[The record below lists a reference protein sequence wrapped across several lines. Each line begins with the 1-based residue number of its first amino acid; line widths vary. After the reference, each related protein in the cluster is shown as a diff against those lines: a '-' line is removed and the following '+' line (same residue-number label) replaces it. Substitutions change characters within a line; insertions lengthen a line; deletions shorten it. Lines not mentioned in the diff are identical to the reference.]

1 MATAAEILNDPNYIN
16 ANAAT
21 KRAIFERR
29 IATLP
34 EYRNANPATQKQ
46 IQTRFGVSA
55 AAKAA
60 PAPAPT
66 FMEDAGNYMRGIARG
81 VAAGDPAAL
90 LARGGTY
97 LTDVLGL
104 TTGANEK
111 INAVLNAG
119 ENTQNKM
126 FRTGQVLGEV
136 ASTAPLIAA
145 GGAGVTRLG
154 GQLARVA
161 PRAGGVV
168 QRTGAAIQTGG
179 IGSGR
184 TAAQTAA
191 MPLRQRQAQLVERAI
206 GGAIAGA
213 GGAALT
219 GEDAGTG
226 ATFGAALPAVGSIVR
241 KVAGILPDLTKL
253 PTLQAARILRES
265 LGDNVEAARAAL
277 SALPADAQELVRQT
291 LVKAGVE
298 PRTFMGLAADV
309 ERLRPDQTARILEGQ
324 AAAREARLAQAAGG
338 PTATAT
344 RAATEVARRDVS
356 RATGPAREGAL
367 ERANVAGRE
376 VPRAEVLAE
385 AARRAADQIT
395 ESGVVP
401 RMRGL
406 ETRSREQ
413 LDTVFQNPAFF
424 TQSQPVVRTGQVA
437 EKAGEFA
444 DTAINQQLGLRQTAR
459 DMEDYVADL
468 AAQGMQPLTVAPIV
482 QQIRSMAAQPGTRA
496 DDLQRGTLVKL
507 ANKLEGL
514 ADKNGVIDARDLY
527 QLRKTGVNDI
537 VDRLLGARAQ
547 PSSGTKERAASLMT
561 SIRPMIDDAIE
572 GAGGTGWRDYL
583 DLTRRGFEAVNRQE
597 LGGKA
602 AQLAKES
609 PNEFIALMRGERPQI
624 VEDVMGRG
632 TGQYDIFGMA
642 LADPNRFRA
651 LQQSA
656 GELGVL
662 NRMGE
667 LSSQGSTA
675 ATELIGRER
684 PFVSRALTR
693 VGLAAFPP
701 ARIGADAAQVALA
714 SALKPRV
721 QQQLAEAAVSGPNA
735 LALMNQY
742 PTSLRMS
749 EAVSNLSPSM
759 RNALAQ
765 LLRSG
770 AMNYNQ

>member
-1 MATAAEILNDPNYIN
+1 MATASEILNDPNYIN
-16 ANAAT
+16 ANPAT

-60 PAPAPT
+60 PAPKPEPT

-81 VAAGDPAAL
+81 VATGDPAAL

-145 GGAGVTRLG
+145 GGGAVSAGGRA
-154 GQLARVA
+154 LARVA

-168 QRTGAAIQTGG
+168 QRTGQAVSSGG

-191 MPLRQRQAQLVERAI
+191 MPLRQRQAQLLERAA
-206 GGAIAGA
+206 GGGIAGA
-213 GGAALT
+213 GGAVLT
-219 GEDAGTG
+219 GEDTGTG

-241 KVAGILPDLTKL
+241 KVAGVLPDLANL
-253 PTLQAARILRES
+253 PALQAARILRES

-277 SALPADAQELVRQT
+277 SALPANAQELVRQT
-291 LVKAGVE
+291 LVKAGIE

-309 ERLRPDQTARILEGQ
+309 ERLRPDQAAGILEGQ

-344 RAATEVARRDVS
+344 RAAADVARRDVS
-356 RATGPAREGAL
+356 RATGPLRETAL
-367 ERANVAGRE
+367 GNVKATNVAVSDAERSAAQARAQADEQSGLARRMTFGAERSETRLGQMDDLGDAFDPAAVGRE
-376 VPRAEVLAE
+376 RGIAGAMTQRGEQ
-385 AARRAADQIT
+385 AAR
-395 ESGVVP
+395 G
-401 RMRGL
+401 
-406 ETRSREQ
+406 
-413 LDTVFQNPAFF
+413 
-424 TQSQPVVRTGQVA
+424 
-437 EKAGEFA
+437 
-444 DTAINQQLGLRQTAR
+444 AIGLRQSAR
-459 DMEDYVADL
+459 DMDDIVADL
-468 AAQGMQPLTVAPIV
+468 AAQGREPLLAAPLV
-482 QQIRSMAAQPGTRA
+482 NALRQQASAEGVRTSSARRA
-496 DDLQRGTLVKL
+496 LLKL
-507 ANKLEGL
+507 ANEIQGS
-514 ADKNGVIDARDLY
+514 ADQNGMLSPYDLY
-527 QLRKTGVNDI
+527 TLRKEASDI
-537 VDRLLGARAQ
+537 VEKYVASSAQ
-547 PSSGTKERAASLMT
+547 PSTGSKKRAAGLV
-561 SIRPMIDDAIE
+561 IGFKNAVDEALGPE
-572 GAGGTGWRDYL
+572 FKDYL
-583 DLTRRGFEAVNRQE
+583 TQHQLGMQKVNMQE
-597 LGGKA
+597 LGGEA
-602 AQLAKES
+602 ARLAKES

-642 LADPNRFRA
+642 LADPNRFKA
-651 LQQSA
+651 LKQSA
-656 GELGVL
+656 DELGVL
-662 NRMGE
+662 NRMSE

-684 PFVSRALTR
+684 PLVSRALTR
-693 VGLAAFPP
+693 VGLSAFPP
-701 ARIGADAAQVALA
+701 ARIGADAAQLALA
-714 SALKPRV
+714 NTLQPRV

-749 EAVSNLSPSM
+749 EAVSNLSPGM

-765 LLRSG
+765 LLRG
-770 AMNYNQ
+770 GTMNYNQ

>member
-1 MATAAEILNDPNYIN
+1 MATAAEILNDPNYVN

-60 PAPAPT
+60 PPAPPSEPT

-81 VAAGDPAAL
+81 VATGDPAAL

-168 QRTGAAIQTGG
+168 QRTGQAVSSGG

-191 MPLRQRQAQLVERAI
+191 MPLRQRQAQLLERTA
-206 GGAIAGA
+206 GASIAGA

-219 GEDAGTG
+219 GEDAGAG

-241 KVAGILPDLTKL
+241 KLAGVLPDLTKL

-309 ERLRPDQTARILEGQ
+309 EKLRPDQTGRILEGQ

-356 RATGPAREGAL
+356 RATGPLRETAL
-367 ERANVAGRE
+367 GNVKATNVAVSDAERLAAQA
-376 VPRAEVLAE
+376 RAQ
-385 AARRAADQIT
+385 ADQIT

-444 DTAINQQLGLRQTAR
+444 DTAINQQLGLRQSAR
-459 DMEDYVADL
+459 DMDDIVADL
-468 AAQGMQPLTVAPIV
+468 AAQGREPLLAAPLV
-482 QQIRSMAAQPGTRA
+482 NTLRQQASAEGVRTSSARRA
-496 DDLQRGTLVKL
+496 LLKL
-507 ANKLEGL
+507 ANEIQGS
-514 ADKNGVIDARDLY
+514 ADQNGMLSPYDLY
-527 QLRKTGVNDI
+527 TLRKEASDI
-537 VDRLLGARAQ
+537 VEKYVASSAQ
-547 PSSGTKERAASLMT
+547 PSTGSKKRAAGLV
-561 SIRPMIDDAIE
+561 IGFKNAVDEALGPE
-572 GAGGTGWRDYL
+572 FKDYL
-583 DLTRRGFEAVNRQE
+583 TQHQLGMQKVNMQE
-597 LGGKA
+597 LGGEA
-602 AQLAKES
+602 ARLAKES

-749 EAVSNLSPSM
+749 EAVSNLSPGM

-770 AMNYNQ
+770 AVNYNQ

>member
-1 MATAAEILNDPNYIN
+1 MATASEILNDPNYVN
-16 ANAAT
+16 ANPAT

-60 PAPAPT
+60 PAPGPEVSGAEAAVLG
-66 FMEDAGNYMRGIARG
+66 FERGMKPVAEFARRFDPLAYLID
-81 VAAGDPAAL
+81 AAGIGAGTRNRIEQQLSAASQQAQQ
-90 LARGGTY
+90 ARPNYFAGG
-97 LTDVLGL
+97 
-104 TTGANEK
+104 K
-111 INAVLNAG
+111 IAG
-119 ENTQNKM
+119 EI
-126 FRTGQVLGEV
+126 
-136 ASTAPLIAA
+136 AATAPVIAA
-145 GGAGVTRLG
+145 GGGMLTAAGRG
-154 GQLARVA
+154 IPIIERIG
-161 PRAGGVV
+161 RAVSS
-168 QRTGAAIQTGG
+168 GG

-191 MPLRQRQAQLVERAI
+191 MPLRQRQGQLVERAI
-206 GGAIAGA
+206 GGAAAGA

-219 GEDAGTG
+219 GQDARTG
-226 ATFGAALPAVGSIVR
+226 AEFGAALPAVGSIVR
-241 KVAGILPDLTKL
+241 KVAGVLPDLTRL
-253 PTLQAARILRES
+253 PALQAARILRES
-265 LGDNVEAARAAL
+265 LGDNLEAARAAL

-356 RATGPAREGAL
+356 RATGPLRETAL
-367 ERANVAGRE
+367 GNVKATNVAVSDAERLAAQA
-376 VPRAEVLAE
+376 RAQ
-385 AARRAADQIT
+385 ADQIT
-395 ESGVVP
+395 ESEVVP
-401 RMRGL
+401 RMRAL

-444 DTAINQQLGLRQTAR
+444 DTAINQQLGLRQSAR
-459 DMEDYVADL
+459 DMDDIVADL
-468 AAQGMQPLTVAPIV
+468 AAQGREPLLAAPLV
-482 QQIRSMAAQPGTRA
+482 NTLRQQASAEGVRTSSARRA
-496 DDLQRGTLVKL
+496 LLKL
-507 ANKLEGL
+507 ANEIQGS
-514 ADKNGVIDARDLY
+514 ADQNGMLSPYDLY
-527 QLRKTGVNDI
+527 TLRKEASDI
-537 VDRLLGARAQ
+537 VEKYVASSAQ
-547 PSSGTKERAASLMT
+547 PSTGSKKRAAGLV
-561 SIRPMIDDAIE
+561 IGFKNAVDEALGPE
-572 GAGGTGWRDYL
+572 FKDYL
-583 DLTRRGFEAVNRQE
+583 TQHQLGMQKVNMQE
-597 LGGKA
+597 LGGEA
-602 AQLAKES
+602 ARLAKES

-632 TGQYDIFGMA
+632 TGQYDIYGMA

-667 LSSQGSTA
+667 LSSQGRAA

-684 PFVSRALTR
+684 PLVSRALTR
-693 VGLAAFPP
+693 VGLSAFPP
-701 ARIGADAAQVALA
+701 ARIGADAAQLALA
-714 SALKPRV
+714 NTLQPRV

-749 EAVSNLSPSM
+749 EAVSNLSPGM

-765 LLRSG
+765 LLRG
-770 AMNYNQ
+770 GTMNYNQ